1 MIKYWVKNR
10 LLFEFIITIVL
21 SLLFSFVFVFPSN
34 YNCANIEDNYSIY
47 LNSNIDFQ
55 IPSPSISQLGEI
67 KSKPFVND
75 TFGYYLTKTNI
86 IGKNN
91 SNINLLMSNQMD
103 SLHLTMFND
112 STKIS
117 SYSDSL
123 IANIAFLDEI
133 AAQKLNV
140 GVGDELTI
148 AIAGQNL
155 KYTAGT
161 IFRKNMLF
169 SEGTIIVDFV
179 GDIKSIYESNLSS
192 SSYSGAFIS
201 ASNISECEKYLKSYV
216 PLGRLK
222 DRSEFDSD
230 ESYNIYTDAILSGDY
245 SNEITNF
252 SELRNIATSELKSA
266 KLNRRLFSYIGAI
279 SIGIVYF
286 IITMILRNR
295 KSENKYFGSVLKNK
309 KSINT
314 YRICSLI
321 TNILIFLMLSIVIQL
336 YMNTISITIIPI
348 VISTILFIITYI
360 INITLDK
367 SYVKAK
373 RYK

>member
-10 LLFEFIITIVL
+10 LLFELIITAVL
-21 SLLFSFVFVFPSN
+21 SLLFSFAFVFPSN
-34 YNCANIEDNYSIY
+34 YNCAKIEDNDSIY

-86 IGKNN
+86 IGKSN

-103 SLHLTMFND
+103 SLQLTMFND
-112 STKIS
+112 STKIA
-117 SYSDSL
+117 SYSESL
-123 IANIAFLDEI
+123 IGNIAFLDEI
-133 AAQKLNV
+133 AAKKLNV

-155 KYTAGT
+155 KYTTST

-201 ASNISECEKYLKSYV
+201 VSSISECEKYLKSYV
-216 PLGRLK
+216 PLGRLR

-230 ESYNIYTDAILSGDY
+230 EAYNIYTNAIMSGDY

-252 SELRNIATSELKSA
+252 SELRNIATNELKSA

-286 IITMILRNR
+286 IMTMILRSR
-295 KSENKYFGSVLKNK
+295 KSENKYFGNVLKNK

-314 YRICSLI
+314 YRTCSLV
-321 TNILIFLMLSIVIQL
+321 TNILIFLMLSIAIQL
-336 YMNTISITIIPI
+336 YLNAISITIIPI

>member
-10 LLFEFIITIVL
+10 LLFELIITAVL
-21 SLLFSFVFVFPSN
+21 SLLFSFAFVFPSN
-34 YNCANIEDNYSIY
+34 YNCAKIEDDDSIY

-103 SLHLTMFND
+103 SLQLTMFND
-112 STKIS
+112 STKIA
-117 SYSDSL
+117 SYSESL
-123 IANIAFLDEI
+123 IGNIAFLDEI
-133 AAQKLNV
+133 AAKKLNV

-155 KYTAGT
+155 KYTTST

-201 ASNISECEKYLKSYV
+201 VSDISECEKYLKSYV

-230 ESYNIYTDAILSGDY
+230 EAYDIYTNAIMSGDY

-252 SELRNIATSELKSA
+252 SKLRNIAISELKSA

-286 IITMILRNR
+286 IMTMILRSR
-295 KSENKYFGSVLKNK
+295 KSENKYFGNVLKNK
-309 KSINT
+309 KSIIT
-314 YRICSLI
+314 YRICSLV
-321 TNILIFLMLSIVIQL
+321 TNTSIFLMLSIVIQL

-348 VISTILFIITYI
+348 VISTILFIITYM